1 VDEDGERVVGLG
13 LSLAVQIE
21 TGLDRM
27 EATLQALGIGS
38 VDARK
43 MGKTRKPSWL
53 PHPGF
58 FGWRR
63 QNRAR
68 PR

>member
-1 VDEDGERVVGLG
+1 VDENGERVVGLG
-13 LSLAVQIE
+13 LGLAVQIE
-21 TGLDRM
+21 TSLDRV

-43 MGKTRKPSWL
+43 MGKTRKPGWL
-53 PHPGF
+53 PRPSF

-63 QNRAR
+63 R
-68 PR
+68 